1 MKVNARLEV
10 MKVFDD
16 LGEFSH
22 WAINLHIAPLP
33 SDLEARA
40 LAEKLMKR
48 ANQAMAFDQP
58 FPEHLDRPQ

>member
-1 MKVNARLEV
+1 

-16 LGEFSH
+16 NGAYSH

-40 LAEKLMKR
+40 LAEKLMRR
-48 ANQAMAFDQP
+48 ANAAMTFDQP
-58 FPEHLDRPQ
+58 FPEHLERPQ